1 MKIQFEFP
9 STTSIVRVT
18 ILTVSTLLL
27 IKILYYIFF

>member
-18 ILTVSTLLL
+18 ILTITALIL
-27 IKILYYIFF
+27 IKIIYYIFF